1 MRMALIMAL
10 AGAALL
16 PAPAPAAGMQALIV
30 HLDPVPAPARDVPAR
45 AVAGQLERDGRRAQ
59 APLLA
64 ELATLQRAG
73 HVRHV
78 RSLWIAG
85 AVAVSADATAIG
97 ILRARPDVRSIER
110 DSVLALQPADAVTGE
125 PGVASAGAPELW
137 SHGIDGRGVTVAAL
151 DTGVDLTHAALAGRY
166 RGGADSWF
174 DPYGQH
180 SAPVDLDGHGTEVM
194 GVMVAGDGM
203 GMAPGAHFIAAR
215 VFDDSGVS
223 TDSAV
228 HMAFQWL
235 LDPDGNPATDDAPDV
250 VNASW
255 GAQLDTCDTSFEP
268 DLQALRAAHILPVF
282 AAGNAGQV
290 AGSDTSP
297 GNLPEAFAVGAT
309 ATATT
314 IASFSSIGPSRCGGG
329 QFPALV
335 APGTGIRSTGRF
347 GLDSTGLAGT
357 SFSAPHAAGALAL
370 LLQVAPQLTADQQAG
385 LLLQSAHDLGDPGPD
400 MTFGAGSLDV
410 LAAAHALSPSLD
422 FTPPV
427 LSGVSWDGA
436 QVRVQADDAASAIQ
450 AAEWWAD
457 TDPGVGAGTAL
468 GPVDGSLDS
477 PSELLAANTTGL
489 SPGTHTLGVRA
500 RDAAG
505 NWSGPVVLAVN
516 VPGPP
521 PEPLPIVPLQQ
532 LAPVVITPRLH
543 AQLVPVARDGFEHGL
558 AGWSR
563 RGGRVATMPAAALSG
578 RRGLRATSIAGSRA
592 FVERRLPRTS
602 DRVALT
608 FALATRTL
616 TAGDGWIEVA
626 AITSPSGA
634 PLAWLELR
642 TRARGHLQLR
652 AGAHAATGAVVHTR
666 PRHLARPRLSLALS
680 LSFVTGSVTLAA
692 GGHEIGSLAHTAGE
706 LPAGGIV
713 LGPWHDTPAA
723 TTGYLDI
730 DDVTVRSAPEAS

>member
-203 GMAPGAHFIAAR
+203 GMAPGARFIAAR

-370 LLQVAPQLTADQQAG
+370 LLQVAPQLTADQQATRAIVKDAQDN
-385 LLLQSAHDLGDPGPD
+385 LRDAQAKI
-400 MTFGAGSLDV
+400 A
-410 LAAAHALSPSLD
+410 LARKSSRRIATQQAALEALYRELSPSRDEWAL
-422 FTPPV
+422 TEVEQV
-427 LSGVSWDGA
+427 LMLASQQLQFAGNVRGA
-436 QVRVQADDAASAIQ
+436 LAALQV
-450 AAEWWAD
+450 AD
-457 TDPGVGAGTAL
+457 TKLQRLDRPQFVPLRRAL
-468 GPVDGSLDS
+468 ARDMDRLKAVPYVDV
-477 PSELLAANTTGL
+477 AGL
-489 SPGTHTLGVRA
+489 SLRLDEAIGQI
-500 RDAAG
+500 DALPMALDG
-505 NWSGPVVLAVN
+505 RLDAS
-516 VPGPP
+516 PP
-521 PEPLPIVPLQQ
+521 PASPQGETGWRRLLNDAWQEIRQ
-532 LAPVVITPRLH
+532 LIRIEK
-543 AQLVPVARDGFEHGL
+543 RRS
-558 AGWSR
+558 SR
-563 RGGRVATMPAAALSG
+563 AAVAAA
-578 RRGLRATSIAGSRA
+578 
-592 FVERRLPRTS
+592 
-602 DRVALT
+602 
-608 FALATRTL
+608 
-616 TAGDGWIEVA
+616 
-626 AITSPSGA
+626 
-634 PLAWLELR
+634 
-642 TRARGHLQLR
+642 
-652 AGAHAATGAVVHTR
+652 
-666 PRHLARPRLSLALS
+666 
-680 LSFVTGSVTLAA
+680 
-692 GGHEIGSLAHTAGE
+692 
-706 LPAGGIV
+706 
-713 LGPWHDTPAA
+713 
-723 TTGYLDI
+723 
-730 DDVTVRSAPEAS
+730 